1 VKCYERQSRPAQVNL
16 KLPFQPS
23 LYQFVGELQRSNTK
37 VQSHYSRT
45 LHCPGDDA
53 TFGLGDDPS
62 VLQKSNQA
70 ISSMGT

>member
-1 VKCYERQSRPAQVNL
+1 VKCYEKQSRRAQVNL
-16 KLPFQPS
+16 KLPSQPS
-23 LYQFVGELQRSNTK
+23 LYQFVGELQRSYTK

-45 LHCPGDDA
+45 LHCSCDDA

-70 ISSMGT
+70 ISSLRT